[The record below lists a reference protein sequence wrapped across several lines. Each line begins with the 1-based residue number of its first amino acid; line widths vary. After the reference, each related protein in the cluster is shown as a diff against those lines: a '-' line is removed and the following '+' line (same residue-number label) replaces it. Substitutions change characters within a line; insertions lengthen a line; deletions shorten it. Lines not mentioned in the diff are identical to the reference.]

1 MHTLIAFIRGI
12 NVSGHNIIKMEDL
25 RAIFS
30 DLGLKNIKTYLQS
43 GNVVFDYE
51 SNDVKALTNIISDAI
66 SNKIGS
72 KIELIILQ
80 TQQLK
85 NMIDANPF
93 VNAINFESNQMY
105 LTFLSSNAK
114 LENFELLLS
123 NKKIEEQIILINNV
137 IYIFCPEGYGKS
149 KLTNN
154 LIESK
159 LKTIA
164 TTRNWKTVNEVLKIA
179 IGK

>member
-30 DLGLKNIKTYLQS
+30 DLRLKNIKTYLQS

-85 NMIDANPF
+85 NMIDANL
-93 VNAINFESNQMY
+93 VSG
-105 LTFLSSNAK
+105 LLSSER
-114 LENFELLLS
+114 L
-123 NKKIEEQIILINNV
+123 
-137 IYIFCPEGYGKS
+137 GGKF
-149 KLTNN
+149 
-154 LIESK
+154 
-159 LKTIA
+159 
-164 TTRNWKTVNEVLKIA
+164 V
-179 IGK
+179 